1 MFMRHT
7 TKTRFALGAVVLMAV
22 APVLSGCTSSAATT
36 ISDTASITY
45 RQVGACNGYVAG
57 QGANGGGPIGETD
70 ATHAGAN
77 SAYVIF
83 RIDTIDNTQSSLDF
97 AFDPA
102 RLENGP
108 DHVDTNLS
116 FAQDL
121 QLAALSPTTITH
133 GTSDTKSGFLV
144 MVVQTSTADGASE
157 ANRTKYALNY
167 DNLSGGQHGPGVVF
181 LKQNSDQSTWP
192 NASDCHAITYNG
204 S

>member
-1 MFMRHT
+1 MFTRDT
-7 TKTRFALGAVVLMAV
+7 TKTRFALGAVMLMALT
-22 APVLSGCTSSAATT
+22 PVLSGCTSTPATAA
-36 ISDTASITY
+36 SDTASITY
-45 RQVGACNGYVAG
+45 RQVGACNGYVAA
-57 QGANGGGPIGETD
+57 QGDNAGGPTGETD
-70 ATHAGAN
+70 ATHAGTN

-83 RIDTIDNTQSSLDF
+83 RIDTIDNTQSTLDF

-133 GTSDTKSGFLV
+133 GTSDTKSGFVV
-144 MVVQTSTADGASE
+144 MVVQTSAADGASE
-157 ANRTKYALNY
+157 ANQTKYALNY

-181 LKQNSDQSTWP
+181 LKQNSDQSTWT
-192 NASDCHAITYNG
+192 NTADCHAITYNG